1 MPETN
6 DSPQPQPMRA
16 IRLIFEYDGDQV
28 RLVSRQPVDMAVT
41 GFDLAQTE
49 HPGYYVD
56 VRSASDQTLA
66 RVPAR
71 DAFAGS
77 LEVFPENPGEPI
89 TRVDDASRKGAFTVV
104 VPAPESSDHV
114 TIMQMK
120 PGTPDAPVAGAR
132 ATSAEPGRAT
142 AVDLVSFSLISDR

>member
-1 MPETN
+1 MPQTN

-89 TRVDDASRKGAFTVV
+89 TRVDDTARKGAFTVV
-104 VPAPESSDHV
+104 VPAPENSDHV
-114 TIMQMK
+114 TIMQMR
-120 PGTPDAPVAGAR
+120 PGTSDTPVTGAR
-132 ATSAEPGRAT
+132 ATSAEAGRPT
-142 AVDLVSFSLISDR
+142 AVDLVSFSLTSDR